1 MIEVLEFVVLLIL
14 NMLLTFIVLLQDYC
28 IATIKLAYYKI
39 ILATAILIRLLL
51 SLWIVYSTTATLLD
65 TLKILAIQSIVL
77 LCLWVLSQCVRKY
90 AESWYITIIALIV
103 YGISFYFHIMYAK
116 TV

>member
-1 MIEVLEFVVLLIL
+1 VLIEVLEFVVLLIL

-39 ILATAILIRLLL
+39 ILAYTAILIRLLL

-77 LCLWVLSQCVRKY
+77 LFVF
-90 AESWYITIIALIV
+90 
-103 YGISFYFHIMYAK
+103 GYFRS
-116 TV
+116 V